1 TPNGDG
7 KNDTF
12 RPKVFTPIRRT
23 RFTVF
28 NRWGVKIYES
38 SSDPLI
44 NWNGGSNPNDNKGVR
59 STVDGVYYYQVEV
72 EFNNVD
78 NTKRTYKGWVEITR

>member
-44 NWNGGSNPNDNKGVR
+44 NWNGGGSRAEGGAAPSV
-59 STVDGVYYYQVEV
+59 VEGVYYYQAEV
-72 EFNNVD
+72 EFGNVA
-78 NTKRTYKGWVEITR
+78 NTKRTYKGWVQITR